1 MSNYFSM
8 EAFDYDDIQLV
19 PNKGIIK
26 SRRDADTSVKF
37 GNRTL
42 KYRLFLP
49 IWKVSLMITLLFG

>member
-8 EAFDYDDIQLV
+8 EAFDYDDISKAVVMQIPV
-19 PNKGIIK
+19 SN
-26 SRRDADTSVKF
+26 SETEH
-37 GNRTL
+37 L

>member
-37 GNRTL
+37 GNL